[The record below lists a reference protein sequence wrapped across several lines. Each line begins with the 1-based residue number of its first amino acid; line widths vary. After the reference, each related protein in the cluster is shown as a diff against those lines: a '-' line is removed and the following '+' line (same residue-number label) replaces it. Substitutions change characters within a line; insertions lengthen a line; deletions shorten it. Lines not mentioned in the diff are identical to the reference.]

1 MDGTAR
7 TNIGADDR
15 PISPLLLL
23 AGARRADSGGVSR
36 AHARRAGNSADRVDG
51 KGFPDMRSPDYYQ
64 GRADETRQIADCVD
78 DPGSRRDLLQAAR
91 EWEELMRT
99 ALAMQDGV
107 FAYPPFTVIR
117 GGRPQ

>member
-1 MDGTAR
+1 
-7 TNIGADDR
+7 
-15 PISPLLLL
+15 
-23 AGARRADSGGVSR
+23 
-36 AHARRAGNSADRVDG
+36 
-51 KGFPDMRSPDYYQ
+51 MRSPDYYQ